1 MADFHYFCL
10 FLFCMGMFGLFVVRA
25 LLLMVAQIP
34 MVYFFFPE
42 TKGLELEDVDHLFE
56 KGGLTGG
63 VFASRGHPVRPGYH
77 RSRNTE
83 TIEKYVEAAAVGK
96 SSHHDVSCGV

>member
-1 MADFHYFCL
+1 
-10 FLFCMGMFGLFVVRA
+10 
-25 LLLMVAQIP
+25 

-63 VFASRGHPVRPGYH
+63 VFESHGRPVEPGYH
-77 RSRNTE
+77 RTVNTE
-83 TIEKYVEAAAVGK
+83 RIEKPIDERHEHVG
-96 SSHHDVSCGV
+96 V

>member
-1 MADFHYFCL
+1 
-10 FLFCMGMFGLFVVRA
+10 MGTSGLFVVRA
-25 LLLMVAQIP
+25 GLLMVVQIP

-56 KGGLTGG
+56 NGGLTGG

-77 RSRNTE
+77 RNQNTD
-83 TIEKYVEAAAVGK
+83 TIEKHVEAGAVGK
-96 SSHHDVSCGV
+96 SSHHDVSYDV

>member
-1 MADFHYFCL
+1 MFWL
-10 FLFCMGMFGLFVVRA
+10 FLVRA
-25 LLLMVAQIP
+25 GVLMVAQIP

-63 VFASRGHPVRPGYH
+63 VFASRGYPVRPGYH
-77 RSRNTE
+77 RSQNTE
-83 TIEKYVEAAAVGK
+83 TIEKHVQAAAVGK
-96 SSHHDVSCGV
+96 FSHHDLSCGV